1 MKRIR
6 ETSSYANGIG
16 DADDDE
22 DDFLGNAPS
31 LAFCPSGLAVVS
43 GKHFGRP
50 TSEVGTA
57 ASNDVPLRDRG
68 AFSSWTVAPA
78 QRKTVRE
85 LERDARI
92 RQLRATHSKL
102 FPSPLDKPR
111 SVPSSQSDQQKGEK
125 KAATVAGG
133 PSDRE
138 GTDDEEEENDNEEG
152 NPRAAVPQLLVA
164 PAVVRRTAADDS
176 TSSDSDAGGDD
187 DDEALPHRRPHA
199 HPLDPLGPGTE
210 EMMVGE
216 PNDASDTVPVA
227 AAAAPEAEQTAAAAL
242 YRPSRGRWKINPQKL
257 SAYNQRNALM
267 EVPRYVPGMR
277 NVHNQLGDPRGRGG
291 RGSRGRGGGV
301 VPVGGEGAS
310 RGRGALASSRGGNYS
325 QRGGRG
331 GP

>member
-6 ETSSYANGIG
+6 ETSSSANGIG
-16 DADDDE
+16 DADDDD

-50 TSEVGTA
+50 TSELGTA
-57 ASNDVPLRDRG
+57 ASNDASLRDRG

-92 RQLRATHSKL
+92 RQLRATHSTL

-111 SVPSSQSDQQKGEK
+111 TTVPSSQTDQQREK
-125 KAATVAGG
+125 NYSAMEGRDVA
-133 PSDRE
+133 
-138 GTDDEEEENDNEEG
+138 DDDDDEEENDNEEG
-152 NPRAAVPQLLVA
+152 NRSTAVPQLLVA

-210 EMMVGE
+210 EMMTMMGGE
-216 PNDASDTVPVA
+216 PNDASDTVLV

-291 RGSRGRGGGV
+291 RGGRGRGGGV
-301 VPVGGEGAS
+301 VPAGGEGARGGGGAPS
-310 RGRGALASSRGGNYS
+310 RGGGNYS
-325 QRGGRG
+325 RRGGRG